1 MTNVALDDMIQVYPH
16 EEDLMMKYLN
26 DELKIHYEKT
36 CSECEEIP
44 ELQHPLI
51 GVGDT
56 LRAYYILADYFT
68 DDSGGAE
75 VERMLVGLRS
85 KDLLAS
91 ALCRQVTSFGGR
103 RKFTTDLE
111 ICSTLFYGMVKNH
124 AFLDGNKRVSLLILL
139 YQLSLY
145 GYVPQAS
152 TKEFEKLV
160 LAVAANEL
168 EGEYNKAWKKFKK
181 GPDQEIKT
189 LTYLLRRMV
198 KKKNHSYHISPTM
211 KEFASALKEAGITVK
226 QENGKL
232 HMRREIKRGWLFGV
246 DVAQYSIPFSGWTR
260 TVGPKTAREALQK
273 LQLYEQYPDYRDF
286 LEGKEPMYHLV
297 EQFEIPLRRLK
308 DE

>member
-1 MTNVALDDMIQVYPH
+1 MTNVSFSDMIQVYPPK
-16 EEDLMMKYLN
+16 EDLMMKYLS
-26 DELKIHYEKT
+26 DELRMHYEKT
-36 CSECEEIP
+36 RSECEEIA

-51 GVGDT
+51 GVEDT

-68 DDSGGAE
+68 DTSSNAE

-103 RKFTTDLE
+103 LKFTIDLE
-111 ICSTLFYGMVKNH
+111 ICATLFFGMVKNH

-139 YQLSLY
+139 YQLGLY
-145 GYVPQAS
+145 GYMPQAS

-168 EGEYNKAWKKFKK
+168 DSKYATAWKKFKK
-181 GPDQEIKT
+181 DPDQEVKT

-198 KKKNHSYHISPTM
+198 KKKDHSYHVSPTM
-211 KEFASALKEAGITVK
+211 KEFASALTGAGVSVR

-246 DVAQYSIPFSGWTR
+246 ETAQYSIPFAGWSR

-273 LQLYEQYPDYRDF
+273 LQIYEQYPDYRDF

-297 EQFEIPLRRLK
+297 EQFEVPLRRLK